1 MRCERS
7 DVDQTAYARLSSRLG
22 TALSR
27 SAIEDV
33 TRIRWGTIHEFK
45 GLEAPAVILTD
56 VDLSKQCHP
65 DLLYVGASR
74 ATDRLVVFEGASDA
88 L

>member
-7 DVDQTAYARLSSRLG
+7 DVDQTPDARLSSRLD
-22 TALSR
+22 TALSG
-27 SAIEDV
+27 SALEDV

-45 GLEAPAVILTD
+45 GLEAPAAILTD
-56 VDLSKQCHP
+56 VNLSKPYHR
-65 DLLYVGASR
+65 DLRDTGASR
-74 ATDRLVVFEGASDA
+74 ATDRLKVLGAASDP